1 MNSNTGSLEVF
12 LNDSSTTNFVVRAN
26 EYYINEIQNYPF
38 VRVTQLLADYYII
51 GYVDSTDIEKVAD
64 VLGTNFYSSLP
75 YVMGLLDRSALENS
89 GITQVQEQAFLE
101 LTGRGVLV
109 GIIDTGIDYTSPV
122 FRFEDGTS
130 KIRAI
135 YDQTI
140 AGNPPENFLIG
151 SEYTNDQINEAL
163 SSQTP
168 YDTVPTRDEIG
179 HGTFLASLAAGRSS
193 DNFQGAAP
201 DSELIVVKL
210 REASSFIK
218 ETYLVPED
226 NRNVYESTSVM
237 LGIEYVL
244 QKARELGKPVAI
256 CLGVG
261 TNQGSHDGN
270 TLFEQY
276 ISTVS
281 NITGVCICA
290 AAGNESQERH
300 HTRVSLGATG
310 ETAELTVNNGNQ
322 QGGIYLSIL
331 NSASDRISVSVK
343 SPTGEIIN
351 RIPAKGG
358 TTYTT
363 RLVLE
368 KAKVTVQYFF
378 PLSVNSGQATIIKI
392 ENATPGL
399 WTVTL
404 YGDIILDGTVD
415 AYLPLSSIGYDNVKF
430 LQPDP
435 NYTVTAPGTS
445 IAVITCGA
453 YNDEENTLFTN
464 SSWGPT
470 RLPAVSPDLVAPG
483 VRVSGIFPTGPGVM
497 SGTSVAAA
505 ITTGACALMLQ
516 WGIVEGNAIALDTFQ
531 IKGYLIRGCR
541 RDSNRSYPNL
551 QWGYGKLDLY
561 NTFNLIRQL

>member
-1 MNSNTGSLEVF
+1 MTNLPDNIQDFVNSP
-12 LNDSSTTNFVVRAN
+12 DTTDFVIRAN

-38 VRVTQLLADYYII
+38 VRVTQLLADYYIL
-51 GYVDSTDIEKVAD
+51 GYINNSDIERLAD
-64 VLGTNFYSSLP
+64 LLGTNFYSSLP
-75 YVMGLLDRSALENS
+75 YVVGLLDRSALESS

-101 LTGRGVLV
+101 LTGRGVLI
-109 GIIDTGIDYTSPV
+109 GIVDTGIDYTQSV

-130 KIRAI
+130 KIVSI
-135 YDQTI
+135 YDQSI
-140 AGNPPENFLIG
+140 AGNPPEGFLIG
-151 SEYTNDQINEAL
+151 TEYTQEQINDAL
-163 SSQTP
+163 KNPSP
-168 YDTVPTRDEIG
+168 YEIVPSRDEVG
-179 HGTFLASLAAGRSS
+179 HGTFLASVAAGR
-193 DNFQGAAP
+193 DNGEYKGAAP

-210 REASSFIK
+210 REAGSFIRNN
-218 ETYLVPED
+218 YLVPEE
-226 NRNVYESTSVM
+226 NKNVYESTSVM
-237 LGIEYVL
+237 LGIEYIL
-244 QKARELGKPVAI
+244 QKARQLGRPVAI

-261 TNQGSHDGN
+261 TNSGSHDGN

-300 HTRVSLGATG
+300 HAR
-310 ETAELTVNNGNQ
+310 LTIPSSGNSVDLNINNGGQ
-322 QGGIYLSIL
+322 QNGIYLSVL
-331 NSASDRISVSVK
+331 NSAADRVSVSLK
-343 SPTGEIIN
+343 SPTGEVIS

-358 TTYTT
+358 TTYTS

-368 KAKVTVQYFF
+368 RAKVTVQYFF

-415 AYLPLSSIGYDNVKF
+415 AYLPLSSIGYDGIEF
-430 LQPDP
+430 LEPDP
-435 NYTVTAPGTS
+435 NYTVTVPGTS
-445 IAVITCGA
+445 TAVITCGA
-453 YNDEENTLFTN
+453 YNDEDNSLFIN

-470 RLPAVSPDLVAPG
+470 RLPATSPDLVAPG
-483 VRVSGIFPTGPGVM
+483 VRVNGIFPTGPGVM
-497 SGTSVAAA
+497 SGTSAATA

-516 WGIVEGNAIALDTFQ
+516 WGIVEGNATALDTFQ
-531 IKGYLIRGCR
+531 IKGYLIRGCTR
-541 RDSNRSYPNL
+541 ETNRNYPNY

-561 NTFNLIRQL
+561 NSFNLIRET

>member
-1 MNSNTGSLEVF
+1 MNNIQNNIEDFVNSPNTT
-12 LNDSSTTNFVVRAN
+12 DFVVRAN

-38 VRVTQLLADYYII
+38 VRVTQLLADYYIL
-51 GYVDSTDIEKVAD
+51 GYVDNSDIERLAD

-75 YVMGLLDRSALENS
+75 YVVGLLDRSALESS
-89 GITQVQEQAFLE
+89 GIIQVQEQAFLE
-101 LTGRGVLV
+101 LTGRGVLI
-109 GIIDTGIDYTSPV
+109 GIVDTGIDYTNPI
-122 FRFEDGTS
+122 FRYEDGTS
-130 KIRAI
+130 RIAAI

-140 AGNPPENFLIG
+140 TGNPPRNFLIG
-151 SEYTNDQINEAL
+151 TEYTNQQINEAL
-163 SSQTP
+163 QNMPP
-168 YDTVPTRDEIG
+168 YDIVPSRDEVG
-179 HGTFLASLAAGRSS
+179 HGTFLASLAAGRESG
-193 DNFQGAAP
+193 DFRGAAP

-210 REASSFIK
+210 KEAGDFIRNN
-218 ETYLVPED
+218 YLVPEN

-237 LGIEYVL
+237 LGIEYIL
-244 QKARELGKPVAI
+244 QKAREFGRPVAI

-261 TNQGSHDGN
+261 TNLGSHDGT

-300 HTRVSLGATG
+300 HARVTLSESGSS
-310 ETAELTVNNGNQ
+310 VDININNENQ
-322 QGGIYLSIL
+322 QSGIYLSLL
-331 NSASDRISVSVK
+331 NSAADRVSVSIR
-343 SPTGEIIN
+343 SPTGEIIS

-358 TTYTT
+358 TTYTS

-368 KAKVTVQYFF
+368 RAKVTVQYFF

-415 AYLPLSSIGYDNVKF
+415 AYLPISSIGYEGIEF
-430 LQPDP
+430 LEPDP
-435 NYTVTAPGTS
+435 NYTVTVPGTS
-445 IAVITCGA
+445 TAVITCGA
-453 YNDEENTLFTN
+453 YNDVDNSLYINT
-464 SSWGPT
+464 SWGPT
-470 RLPAVSPDLVAPG
+470 RLPATSPDLVAPG
-483 VRVSGIFPTGPGVM
+483 VRVTGIFPTGEGIM
-497 SGTSVAAA
+497 SGTSVATA

-531 IKGYLIRGCR
+531 IKGYLIRGCE
-541 RDSNRSYPNL
+541 RDDNRSYPNF

-561 NTFNLIRQL
+561 NTFNLIRDV